1 MTPCSLENS
10 PPTPASSCAADW
22 PRSPPAP
29 GAPAFSPN
37 WAGARRSAAT
47 LATPPPSTPSTSP
60 KSLGITKCGGTLLAT
75 VKVATAF
82 VVEPMRVEHISA
94 VSAIEKLSF
103 PQPWPQNAY
112 RREITENRMAH
123 YVVARRLGDEP
134 PESAAPSPPPHPPS
148 GALIGRLSRLL
159 RPSDPPRSAQLEQE
173 LRSIVGYA
181 GIWIMTDEAHIT
193 TIASHPDV
201 RGMGVGEFLLVALIH
216 RAIEIGA
223 RWMTL
228 EVRASNSVAQNLYRK
243 YTFKEMGVRRRYYS
257 DNGEDALVMWTDAL
271 DSESFLSTLEN
282 NEHKLAERL

>member
-1 MTPCSLENS
+1 MS
-10 PPTPASSCAADW
+10 
-22 PRSPPAP
+22 
-29 GAPAFSPN
+29 
-37 WAGARRSAAT
+37 
-47 LATPPPSTPSTSP
+47 
-60 KSLGITKCGGTLLAT
+60 T

-112 RREITENRMAH
+112 RREIVENRMAH
-123 YVVARRLGDEP
+123 YIVVRRLGDESDAATASETP
-134 PESAAPSPPPHPPS
+134 ASRESP
-148 GALIGRLSRLL
+148 ALLGRLSRLL
-159 RPSDPPRSAQLEQE
+159 RPPEPERSPQLQEE

-181 GIWIMTDEAHIT
+181 GIWVMTDEAHVT
-193 TIASHPDV
+193 TIASHPNM
-201 RGMGVGEFLLVALIH
+201 RGKGVGELLLVALIH
-216 RAIEIGA
+216 RGIEVGA

-271 DSESFLSTLEN
+271 DSESFQSAMDR
-282 NEHKLAERL
+282 NERGLADRLGSAEVRLGGKVWSLPNG

>member
-1 MTPCSLENS
+1 
-10 PPTPASSCAADW
+10 
-22 PRSPPAP
+22 
-29 GAPAFSPN
+29 
-37 WAGARRSAAT
+37 
-47 LATPPPSTPSTSP
+47 
-60 KSLGITKCGGTLLAT
+60 

-82 VVEPMRVEHISA
+82 VVEPMRLEHISA

-123 YVVARRLGDEP
+123 YVVVRRLGEAGAEP
-134 PESAAPSPPPHPPS
+134 EPTSPNAAPQSS
-148 GALIGRLSRLL
+148 DLIGRLSRLL
-159 RPSDPPRSAQLEQE
+159 RPPEPPRSAQLEEE

-181 GIWIMTDEAHIT
+181 GIWIMTDESHIT

-216 RAIEIGA
+216 RSIEIGA

-228 EVRASNSVAQNLYRK
+228 EVRATNSVAQNLYRK

-271 DSESFLSTLEN
+271 DSDSFQAAFDQ
-282 NEHKLAERL
+282 NERKLAERLGAAEVRLGGTVWSLSNG

>member
-1 MTPCSLENS
+1 
-10 PPTPASSCAADW
+10 
-22 PRSPPAP
+22 
-29 GAPAFSPN
+29 
-37 WAGARRSAAT
+37 
-47 LATPPPSTPSTSP
+47 
-60 KSLGITKCGGTLLAT
+60 

-82 VVEPMRVEHISA
+82 VVEPMRLEHIPS

-123 YVVARRLGDEP
+123 YVVVRRLGDQRQ
-134 PESAAPSPPPHPPS
+134 PEAPVSSSAPVQS
-148 GALIGRLSRLL
+148 GDLFGKLSRLL
-159 RPSDPPRSAQLEQE
+159 RPPEPPRSAQLEEE

-181 GIWIMTDEAHIT
+181 GIWIMTDESHIT

-216 RAIEIGA
+216 RSIEIGA

-228 EVRASNSVAQNLYRK
+228 EVRATNAVAQNLYRK

-271 DSESFLSTLEN
+271 DSESFQTAFDQ
-282 NEHKLAERL
+282 NERKLAERLGAAEVRLGGTVWSLPNA